1 MKEAVPMPSTKGQSG
16 AFPRR
21 CPHCGSSRGLFTKAV
36 VIRTLLFDFDDIS
49 NPHESVGGDE
59 VVGGIV
65 YYCQDCSR
73 PVMRIDP
80 VDSCI
85 DFA

>member
-1 MKEAVPMPSTKGQSG
+1 MPERKKTIEA
-16 AFPRR
+16 FFRC
-21 CPHCGSSRGLFTKAV
+21 CPHCGSSKGLYTKAV

-49 NPHESVGGDE
+49 NPSEQVGGDE
-59 VVGGIV
+59 VVGGLV